1 MGANGFPA
9 AAREAREKP
18 DAEPDAEPGAEPV
31 EAQEEAS
38 RASAPRASSLRQA
51 FPRPPPGSRG
61 PGPEPGARPAGTV
74 QARLPGRH
82 DPLGSRP

>member
-18 DAEPDAEPGAEPV
+18 DAEPDAGPV